1 MQLRCCTSTEAKH
14 SEIGI
19 LRFKELSCY
28 WSTPSTEY
36 CAIGNLK
43 GYGIPTVGPGTKSTL
58 STRSKQCGDA
68 VILSSSTVGLQSL
81 FTKALVQELV
91 WTLSLCKPRTD
102 VVVSSRRNPAFSS
115 YVQNSK
121 VILRSASHAHAP
133 GPPYSTNT
141 WLTLESWNIVC
152 SQDGIFSMP
161 KHFVLSLKFS
171 LKFQFL

>member
-1 MQLRCCTSTEAKH
+1 MVWLRCCTSTEAEH

-43 GYGIPTVGPGTKSTL
+43 GYGIPTVGPGTKSTP

-68 VILSSSTVGLQSL
+68 VILSSTTVGLQSL

-91 WTLSLCKPRTD
+91 
-102 VVVSSRRNPAFSS
+102 
-115 YVQNSK
+115 
-121 VILRSASHAHAP
+121 
-133 GPPYSTNT
+133 
-141 WLTLESWNIVC
+141 
-152 SQDGIFSMP
+152 
-161 KHFVLSLKFS
+161 
-171 LKFQFL
+171 

>member
-1 MQLRCCTSTEAKH
+1 MVWLRCCTSTEAEH

-102 VVVSSRRNPAFSS
+102 VLYQRDGIRLSVATFRIRKWSFVRRHT
-115 YVQNSK
+115 
-121 VILRSASHAHAP
+121 VILPMYLSPRTTTVLGLHF
-133 GPPYSTNT
+133 G
-141 WLTLESWNIVC
+141 IVE
-152 SQDGIFSMP
+152 
-161 KHFVLSLKFS
+161 HRL
-171 LKFQFL
+171 